1 MRKPERSGSHV
12 NVLAIDEGTTGV
24 RALIFDE
31 NSRLLGGAYEE
42 IESSYPRPG
51 WMEQDPQHLWH
62 QTMAVVRRA
71 LRETAL
77 RADQLAAIGV
87 ATQRATVVVWERATG
102 KPICPA
108 IVWQDARAA
117 HRVQELLAQGLF
129 VTAQAAASKLEWIL
143 RNIPG
148 AQARAEAG
156 ELCFGTVDS
165 WIVWNLT
172 GGAAHVTDHS
182 NASCTALADPFA
194 GGWHADT
201 LAALGIPAAMMPRM
215 VDTSG
220 VCAEA
225 SAETLGAVVPIA
237 SIAGDQQAA
246 MFAELATEKGDVKV
260 TFGTS
265 AMVDIN
271 TGDSLMLS
279 ENGAYPLVLW
289 SLQGQRTWCLEGT
302 VLTSGAAV
310 QWLRDGLGIIADPQE
325 TGPMA
330 ESVADSGGVW
340 VVPALQGLGTPHMQ
354 PDGRAV
360 VGGISRGTSRA
371 HIVRAVLEG
380 IAHRTREAL
389 DALQADVGVTRPERL
404 RVDGGAATNDF
415 LLQSLADSLG
425 TTVERPETV
434 QATALGIAFLAGI
447 AVGIWNGIDDVR
459 SSWRSGGVFE
469 PRVGAEER
477 ESRYAAWRRKVDA
490 ARLGALE

>member
-1 MRKPERSGSHV
+1 MY
-12 NVLAIDEGTTGV
+12 VLAIDEGTTGV
-24 RALIFDE
+24 RALIFDQE
-31 NSRLLGGAYEE
+31 SRLVGGAYEE
-42 IESSYPRPG
+42 IESTYPRHG

-71 LRETAL
+71 LRETSL
-77 RADQLAAIGV
+77 RAEQMVAVGV

-102 KPICPA
+102 RPICPA

-117 HRVQELLAQGLF
+117 HRVEELLAQGLF
-129 VTAQAAASKLEWIL
+129 VTAQAAATKLEWIL
-143 RNIPG
+143 AHTEG
-148 AQARAEAG
+148 ARARAEAG

-165 WIVWNLT
+165 WLVWNLT

-194 GGWHADT
+194 DGWHGEA
-201 LAALGIPAAMMPRM
+201 LAALGIPVQMMPRM

-220 VCAEA
+220 VCART
-225 SAETLGAVVPIA
+225 SPETFGAAVPIA
-237 SIAGDQQAA
+237 AIAGDQQAA
-246 MFAELATEKGDVKV
+246 MFAELATERGAIKV

-289 SLQGQRTWCLEGT
+289 SIGGQRTWCLEGT

-325 TGPMA
+325 TGPLA
-330 ESVADSGGVW
+330 ESVADTGGVW

-354 PDGRAV
+354 ASGRAV
-360 VGGISRGTSRA
+360 VGGISRGTTRA

-380 IAHRTREAL
+380 IVYRTREAL
-389 DALQADVGVTRPERL
+389 DALSADVGVGRPECL
-404 RVDGGAATNDF
+404 RVDGGAASNDF
-415 LLQSLADSLG
+415 LLQCLADTLG
-425 TTVERPETV
+425 TSVERPETV
-434 QATALGIAFLAGI
+434 QATGMGIAFLAGI
-447 AVGIWNGIDDVR
+447 AAGVWSGVDDLR
-459 SSWRSGGVFE
+459 STWRSGGVFH
-469 PRVGAEER
+469 PRLAADQREER
-477 ESRYAAWRRKVDA
+477 YQSWREKVSA
-490 ARLGALE
+490 ARLGPLS